1 MARLLNNIGGRC
13 FLNMD
18 DKWIDSFREKL
29 DQHHSWPSLYIFK
42 FIVPKGK
49 EEEVRKLFPN
59 HTVTEKPS
67 RQGNYTSLTAQIM
80 APSSDV
86 VIEVYL
92 KASRIEGIVA
102 L

>member
-1 MARLLNNIGGRC
+1 MARLLKQHRGALL
-13 FLNMD
+13 FNMD
-18 DKWIDSFREKL
+18 DKWINNFREKL

-80 APSSDV
+80 APSSDA

-92 KASRIEGIVA
+92 KASTIEGIVA